1 MIKMAKAQYIKH
13 LYENEGKSKNEIR
26 RITGLNYRTVCRYVE
41 KTDWNAKKEPN
52 MKAEHYP
59 ILGEY
64 LPLINEWLEGDMRVP
79 RKQRHTA
86 KRIYDRLCREAG
98 YQGSYS
104 SVKRYVK
111 KKRMQLHQAGSG
123 YVPLAHPEA
132 YGQADFGEFLY
143 YDAAGNEKKGYAF
156 TISFPY
162 SNKGYTQAFPSQNQ
176 ECLLEGMKRIF
187 EHIGGVPVRIR
198 FDNMSTAVAQVLEG
212 SERKLT
218 DGFTRFMLHY
228 RFQADF
234 CNPASGNE
242 KGNVENKVGYSRR
255 NAFVP
260 VPTITSFEDFNE
272 KLWDWCEEDAQRPH
286 YKHQVSIQSLWEEE
300 AQKLLT
306 LPEVPYDVFRY
317 ESLRVNKC
325 GFVSV
330 DTNQYGLSPELNGE
344 TVQAK
349 IFYDR
354 IEFWHDQ
361 MLAGKYHRSYGRNEK
376 LTDWTKY
383 VHTLYRKPGAAE
395 HTEFFRQIPEL
406 WQDYLMQTKGAE
418 RKNALKLLRDMVED
432 DNAENCTEILLLAQ
446 QNGTSDVESLRQCYY
461 SLLKEERT
469 PEPLKLLSDVPTLNY
484 RPDLKAYDMLTGGG
498 ETE

>member
-111 KKRMQLHQAGSG
+111 KKRMVLHQAGSG

-228 RFQADF
+228 RF
-234 CNPASGNE
+234 
-242 KGNVENKVGYSRR
+242 
-255 NAFVP
+255 
-260 VPTITSFEDFNE
+260 
-272 KLWDWCEEDAQRPH
+272 
-286 YKHQVSIQSLWEEE
+286 
-300 AQKLLT
+300 
-306 LPEVPYDVFRY
+306 
-317 ESLRVNKC
+317 
-325 GFVSV
+325 
-330 DTNQYGLSPELNGE
+330 
-344 TVQAK
+344 
-349 IFYDR
+349 
-354 IEFWHDQ
+354 
-361 MLAGKYHRSYGRNEK
+361 
-376 LTDWTKY
+376 
-383 VHTLYRKPGAAE
+383 
-395 HTEFFRQIPEL
+395 
-406 WQDYLMQTKGAE
+406 
-418 RKNALKLLRDMVED
+418 
-432 DNAENCTEILLLAQ
+432 
-446 QNGTSDVESLRQCYY
+446 
-461 SLLKEERT
+461 
-469 PEPLKLLSDVPTLNY
+469 
-484 RPDLKAYDMLTGGG
+484 
-498 ETE
+498 